1 MPSPKKEQELE
12 YKIQEK
18 NLNAPRLTT
27 AHIDSVIKNI
37 SYYIIPNTTT
47 TICSLELMNGFVVN
61 GESAAASKENFDE
74 QIGKEIAYNNARD
87 KIWQLEG
94 YLLKQ
99 KLFER
104 GQIAKK

>member
-1 MPSPKKEQELE
+1 MPSPKEDQELE

-18 NLNAPRLTT
+18 NLNAPRLTP

-37 SYYIIPNTTT
+37 SYYVVPNTTT

-61 GESAAASKENFDE
+61 GESAAASKENFNE
-74 QIGKEIAYNNARD
+74 QIGREVAYNNARD

-104 GQIAKK
+104 DQIERK

>member
-1 MPSPKKEQELE
+1 MPSPKEDQELE

-18 NLNAPRLTT
+18 GLNAPRLTP

-37 SYYIIPNTTT
+37 SYYIVPNTTT

-61 GESAAASKENFDE
+61 GESAAVSKENFNK
-74 QIGKEIAYNNARD
+74 QIGREVAYNNARD

-104 GQIAKK
+104 EQIAKK